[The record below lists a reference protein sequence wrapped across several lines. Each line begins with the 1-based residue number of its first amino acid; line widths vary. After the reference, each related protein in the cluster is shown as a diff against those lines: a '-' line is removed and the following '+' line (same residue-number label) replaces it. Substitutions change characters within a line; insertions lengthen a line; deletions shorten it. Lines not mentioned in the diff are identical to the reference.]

1 VLLLAGSL
9 RVLTL
14 PGPPDEECPPGL
26 RGRGA
31 PLEEQPGDW
40 CVRPRDAEL
49 EQLAMDSW
57 APQSGFAAAIRLTR
71 DLISALTGDR
81 RSIGTRVWSGIRG
94 SDGAATAR
102 WCRESQ

>member
-1 VLLLAGSL
+1 
-9 RVLTL
+9 
-14 PGPPDEECPPGL
+14 
-26 RGRGA
+26 
-31 PLEEQPGDW
+31 
-40 CVRPRDAEL
+40 
-49 EQLAMDSW
+49 MDSW